1 MFNKEITL
9 VTRYKACKYLLPF
22 HSCIFI
28 LLIDSLY
35 VLYFELVFLIYF
47 ALASYAFQVISKN
60 KQTKSLPTLKSRD
73 SFLMFSYRSTMI
85 LDFMIKSSVHFELI
99 LVKCLLRSFG
109 SFFNQ
114 VVCFLI
120 AKF

>member
-9 VTRYKACKYLLPF
+9 VIRYKACKYLLPF

-35 VLYFELVFLIYF
+35 VLYFELVFLIDF

-60 KQTKSLPTLKSRD
+60 KKIIIAHTEVKGYFPYV
-73 SFLMFSYRSTMI
+73 FL
-85 LDFMIKSSVHFELI
+85 
-99 LVKCLLRSFG
+99 
-109 SFFNQ
+109 
-114 VVCFLI
+114 
-120 AKF
+120 